1 MVYDRRSADK
11 VGPLVRWARARVAR
25 DPALRRLSVDGQV
38 AELSRLMPDNLI
50 GRHAAQH
57 IRWGLEA
64 DLRRAEWRVRSIRT
78 DDADLAEMVGEVRRV
93 LEFGRHRELNDT
105 LRALV
110 RAEQDEPA
118 PTRWVSP
125 RRPRR
130 RCGCWLAHTTSRT
143 SPRRITAG
151 GRCGG
156 PSHGCCGDLWSGR

>member
-118 PTRWVSP
+118 PTRWGLTSAPPATLRLLAGAHDVEDFAAAHHR
-125 RRPRR
+125 RRPVRR
-130 RCGCWLAHTTSRT
+130 AVSWLLR
-143 SPRRITAG
+143 
-151 GRCGG
+151 
-156 PSHGCCGDLWSGR
+156 